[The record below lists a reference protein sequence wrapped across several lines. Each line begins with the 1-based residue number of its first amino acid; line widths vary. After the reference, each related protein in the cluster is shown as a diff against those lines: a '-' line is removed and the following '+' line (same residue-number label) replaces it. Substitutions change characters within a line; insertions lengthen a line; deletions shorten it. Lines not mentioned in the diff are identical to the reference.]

1 MRRFRHRTMFAV
13 LPALWFALAAVTP
26 APVAATPQICTQESL
41 RVEGT
46 TIVAIY
52 CVTGTPRSAGADEQ
66 AVPVSETFR
75 TPESSFQR
83 TATLRFVS
91 GETTSRIMDRLDL
104 APLRLSGVLHLTLA
118 FAAGAVRV
126 EGALLTPG
134 GITIK

>member
-1 MRRFRHRTMFAV
+1 VRRFRHRTTFV
-13 LPALWFALAAVTP
+13 GFPALVLALGAVT
-26 APVAATPQICTQESL
+26 ATPVAAPQSCTQESL

-52 CVTGTPRSAGADEQ
+52 CVTGSPRSAGADEQ
-66 AVPVSETFR
+66 AVPVTETFR
-75 TPESSFQR
+75 TPTASFQR
-83 TATLRFVS
+83 TDTLRFVS
-91 GETTSRIMDRLDL
+91 GESTSRIMDRLDL

-118 FAAGAVRV
+118 FAGGAVRV

>member
-1 MRRFRHRTMFAV
+1 VRRFRHRTTVFV

-26 APVAATPQICTQESL
+26 APLAAPQVCTQESL

-46 TIVAIY
+46 TVVAIY

-75 TPESSFQR
+75 TPASSFQR

>member
-1 MRRFRHRTMFAV
+1 MF
-13 LPALWFALAAVTP
+13 LALWFALAAVTP
-26 APVAATPQICTQESL
+26 VPAAAPQSCTQEPL
-41 RVEGT
+41 RLEGT
-46 TIVAIY
+46 TVTAIY
-52 CVTGTPRSAGADEQ
+52 CVIGTPRSDGADEQ

-75 TPESSFQR
+75 TPGATFQR

-91 GETTSRIMDRLDL
+91 GESTSRIMDRLDL

-118 FAAGAVRV
+118 FAGGAVRV

>member
-1 MRRFRHRTMFAV
+1 MRRFRHRTTFAV
-13 LPALWFALAAVTP
+13 LSALWFALAAVTSAP
-26 APVAATPQICTQESL
+26 AAAPQVCTQEPL

-46 TIVAIY
+46 TIVAMY
-52 CVTGTPRSAGADEQ
+52 CVTGTPSSAGADEQ

-75 TPESSFQR
+75 TPETSFQR
-83 TATLRFVS
+83 TATLRFVA